1 MATRGKIIRVVKI
14 VFYKEKFLVKHKHI
28 GGFSMNNSN
37 LTILSVCSN
46 FVIIVLK
53 LIVGFF
59 TGSVAVISEGI
70 HSSMDLFASVITF
83 FSIRIS
89 NQPADEDHPY
99 GHGKAENIAG
109 TIETL
114 LIFVAGIW
122 IIVESVNKLLN
133 PHEIRFPALGI
144 AVMLFGAIVNII
156 VSRIIKRAAIKA
168 NSVAMKS
175 NALHLYT
182 DVFTSLGIALS
193 LFLVYI
199 TGWLWLDPVIAIL
212 TAFYIMYEAFKLLK
226 ESFPPLMDRRLS
238 DNEEE
243 AIKKIILAH
252 KNKFIEFHD
261 FRSRR
266 AGAEE
271 YIDFH
276 LVVSSTMTIESA
288 HSLCDEIEAEIMNFY
303 AKAEVLIHLEPEEE
317 RVLTRN

>member
-1 MATRGKIIRVVKI
+1 M
-14 VFYKEKFLVKHKHI
+14 
-28 GGFSMNNSN
+28 SSSN
-37 LTILSVCSN
+37 LTILSVISN
-46 FVIIVLK
+46 FVIVVLK
-53 LIVGFF
+53 FIVGFL
-59 TGSVAVISEGI
+59 TGSVAVISEAV

-83 FSIRIS
+83 FSVRIS
-89 NQPADEDHPY
+89 NKPADADHPY

-122 IIVESVNKLLN
+122 IIVESMNKFFN

-144 AVMLFGAIVNII
+144 AVMLFGAAVNII
-156 VSRIIKRAAIKA
+156 VSRVIKKAADKE

-182 DVFTSLGIALS
+182 DVFTSLGIAFS
-193 LFLVYI
+193 LLLVYL

-212 TAFYIMYEAFKLLK
+212 TAFYIMYEAWKLLK
-226 ESFPPLMDRRLS
+226 ESFPPLMDKRLS
-238 DNEEE
+238 PSEE
-243 AIKKIILAH
+243 AEIKRIILTH
-252 KNKFIEFHD
+252 KANFIEFHD

-276 LVVSSTMTIESA
+276 LVVANDLTIEKA
-288 HSLCDEIEAEIMNFY
+288 HSLCDDIEKEIYDFY
-303 AKAEVLIHLEPEEE
+303 SKAQVLIHLEPEEE
-317 RVLTRN
+317 RILTREL

>member
-1 MATRGKIIRVVKI
+1 
-14 VFYKEKFLVKHKHI
+14 
-28 GGFSMNNSN
+28 MNHSN

-46 FVIIVLK
+46 FVIVVLK
-53 LIVGFF
+53 LVVGFF

-70 HSSMDLFASVITF
+70 HSSMDLFASIITF

-122 IIVESVNKLLN
+122 IIIESVNKLVN

-144 AVMLFGAIVNII
+144 MVMLLGALINIV
-156 VSRIIKRAAIKA
+156 VSRIIKRAADKA

-199 TGWLWLDPVIAIL
+199 TGWLWLDPIIAIL
-212 TAFYIMYEAFKLLK
+212 TAFYIMFEAYKLLK
-226 ESFPPLMDRRLS
+226 ESFPPLMDKRLS
-238 DNEEE
+238 MDEEM
-243 AIKKIILAH
+243 AIKQIILTH

-276 LVVSSTMTIESA
+276 LVVSSSMTIESA
-288 HSLCDEIEAEIMNFY
+288 HSLCDEIEAEIMDFY

>member
-1 MATRGKIIRVVKI
+1 MAARGKIIRVVKI

-46 FVIIVLK
+46 FVIVVLK

-156 VSRIIKRAAIKA
+156 VSRIIKRSAIKA

-226 ESFPPLMDRRLS
+226 ESFPPLMDKRLS

>member
-1 MATRGKIIRVVKI
+1 
-14 VFYKEKFLVKHKHI
+14 
-28 GGFSMNNSN
+28 MNHSN

-46 FVIIVLK
+46 FVIVVLK

-70 HSSMDLFASVITF
+70 HSSMDLFASIITF

-122 IIVESVNKLLN
+122 IIVESVNKLVN

-144 AVMLFGAIVNII
+144 MVMLFGAIVNII
-156 VSRIIKRAAIKA
+156 VSRIIKKAA
-168 NSVAMKS
+168 
-175 NALHLYT
+175 
-182 DVFTSLGIALS
+182 D
-193 LFLVYI
+193 
-199 TGWLWLDPVIAIL
+199 
-212 TAFYIMYEAFKLLK
+212 
-226 ESFPPLMDRRLS
+226 
-238 DNEEE
+238 EEE
-243 AIKKIILAH
+243 AIKQIILAH
-252 KNKFIEFHD
+252 KARFIEFHD

-276 LVVSSTMTIESA
+276 LVVSSSMTIESA

-317 RVLTRN
+317 RVLTRI

>member
-1 MATRGKIIRVVKI
+1 MFKLLNY
-14 VFYKEKFLVKHKHI
+14 VFYKERFLVKHNI
-28 GGFSMNNSN
+28 SEAFSMNHSN

-46 FVIIVLK
+46 FVIVVLK

-70 HSSMDLFASVITF
+70 HSSMDLFASIITF

-122 IIVESVNKLLN
+122 IIIESVNKLVN

-144 AVMLFGAIVNII
+144 MVMLFGAIVNII
-156 VSRIIKRAAIKA
+156 VSRVIKKAADEA

-199 TGWLWLDPVIAIL
+199 TGWLWIDPVIAIL
-212 TAFYIMYEAFKLLK
+212 TAFYIMYEAYKLLK
-226 ESFPPLMDRRLS
+226 ESFPPLMDKRLS
-238 DNEEE
+238 ADEEE
-243 AIKKIILAH
+243 AIKQIILAH
-252 KNKFIEFHD
+252 KTKFIEFHD

-288 HSLCDEIEAEIMNFY
+288 HSLCDEIEAEIMDFY

-317 RVLTRN
+317 RVFTRV

>member
-1 MATRGKIIRVVKI
+1 
-14 VFYKEKFLVKHKHI
+14 
-28 GGFSMNNSN
+28 MNHSN

-46 FVIIVLK
+46 FVIVVLK

-70 HSSMDLFASVITF
+70 HSSMDLFASIITF

-122 IIVESVNKLLN
+122 IIVESVNKLIN

-144 AVMLFGAIVNII
+144 MVMLFGAIVNII
-156 VSRIIKRAAIKA
+156 VSRIIKKAADEA

-212 TAFYIMYEAFKLLK
+212 TAFYIMYEAYKLLK
-226 ESFPPLMDRRLS
+226 ESFPPLMDKRLS
-238 DNEEE
+238 ADEEE
-243 AIKKIILAH
+243 AIKQIILTH
-252 KNKFIEFHD
+252 KTKFIEFHD

-276 LVVSSTMTIESA
+276 LVVSSSMTIENA

-303 AKAEVLIHLEPEEE
+303 SKAEVLIHLEPEEE
-317 RVLTRN
+317 RVFTRI

>member
-46 FVIIVLK
+46 FVIVVLK

>member
-1 MATRGKIIRVVKI
+1 
-14 VFYKEKFLVKHKHI
+14 
-28 GGFSMNNSN
+28 MNHSN

-46 FVIIVLK
+46 FVIVVLK

-70 HSSMDLFASVITF
+70 HSSMDLFASIITF

-122 IIVESVNKLLN
+122 IIVESVNKLIN

-144 AVMLFGAIVNII
+144 MVMLFGAIVNII
-156 VSRIIKRAAIKA
+156 VSRIIKKAADEA

-212 TAFYIMYEAFKLLK
+212 TAFYIMYEAYKLLK
-226 ESFPPLMDRRLS
+226 ESFPPLMDKRLS
-238 DNEEE
+238 ADEEE
-243 AIKKIILAH
+243 AIKQIILTH
-252 KNKFIEFHD
+252 KTKFIEFHD

-276 LVVSSTMTIESA
+276 LVVSSSMTIESA
-288 HSLCDEIEAEIMNFY
+288 HSLCDEIESEIMNFY
-303 AKAEVLIHLEPEEE
+303 SKAEVLIHLEPEEE
-317 RVLTRN
+317 RVFTRI

>member
-1 MATRGKIIRVVKI
+1 MAARGKIIRVVKI
-14 VFYKEKFLVKHKHI
+14 VFYKEKFLVEHKHI

-46 FVIIVLK
+46 FVIVVLK

-226 ESFPPLMDRRLS
+226 ESFPPLMDKRLS

>member
-1 MATRGKIIRVVKI
+1 
-14 VFYKEKFLVKHKHI
+14 
-28 GGFSMNNSN
+28 MNHSN

-46 FVIIVLK
+46 FVIVVLK

-70 HSSMDLFASVITF
+70 HSSMDLFASIITF

-122 IIVESVNKLLN
+122 IIVESVNKLVN

-144 AVMLFGAIVNII
+144 MVMLFGAIVNII
-156 VSRIIKRAAIKA
+156 VSRIIKKAADEA

-212 TAFYIMYEAFKLLK
+212 TAFYKLLK
-226 ESFPPLMDRRLS
+226 ESFPPLMDKRLS
-238 DNEEE
+238 ADEEE
-243 AIKKIILAH
+243 AIKQIILAH
-252 KNKFIEFHD
+252 KTRFIEFHD

-276 LVVSSTMTIESA
+276 LVVSSSMTIESA

-317 RVLTRN
+317 RVLTRI

>member
-1 MATRGKIIRVVKI
+1 MAARGKIIRVVKI
-14 VFYKEKFLVKHKHI
+14 VFYKEKILVKHKHI

-46 FVIIVLK
+46 FVIVVLK

-226 ESFPPLMDRRLS
+226 ESFPPLMDKRLS

>member
-1 MATRGKIIRVVKI
+1 
-14 VFYKEKFLVKHKHI
+14 
-28 GGFSMNNSN
+28 MNHSN

-46 FVIIVLK
+46 FVIVVLK
-53 LIVGFF
+53 LVVGFF

-70 HSSMDLFASVITF
+70 HSSMDLFASIITF

-122 IIVESVNKLLN
+122 IIIESVNKLVN

-144 AVMLFGAIVNII
+144 MVMLLGALINIV
-156 VSRIIKRAAIKA
+156 VSRIIKKAAEEA

-212 TAFYIMYEAFKLLK
+212 TAFYIMFEAYKLLK
-226 ESFPPLMDRRLS
+226 ESFPPLMDKRLS
-238 DNEEE
+238 MDEEM
-243 AIKKIILAH
+243 AIKQIILTH

-276 LVVSSTMTIESA
+276 LVVSSSMTIESA
-288 HSLCDEIEAEIMNFY
+288 HSLCDEIEAEIMGFY

>member
-46 FVIIVLK
+46 FVIVVLK

-288 HSLCDEIEAEIMNFY
+288 HSLCDEIEEEIMNFY

>member
-46 FVIIVLK
+46 FVIVVLK

-122 IIVESVNKLLN
+122 IFVESVNKLLN

-226 ESFPPLMDRRLS
+226 ESFPPLMDKRLS